1 MLSPSAPLLE
11 STRSALQI
19 RGQVVGRNMAALV
32 PRQMILHPQGHPSEW
47 VDLGFSRER
56 AETAEFIPAP
66 SGYISDNVVAF
77 GLICNFLEDEERCD
91 RWRSR
96 WKSCRGRG
104 HVGVPSNLQRD
115 WRAGRDTRRGRPSLL
130 LLVSC
135 IFAAKNPLNARQED
149 PWGQRV

>member
-1 MLSPSAPLLE
+1 MNSVCSTDKRTGRWKKYGRTGPL
-11 STRSALQI
+11 SALAKWFYI
-19 RGQVVGRNMAALV
+19 HKDARV
-32 PRQMILHPQGHPSEW
+32 SER

-56 AETAEFIPAP
+56 AETAEFIPAA

-130 LLVSC
+130 LLFSR

-149 PWGQRV
+149 PGGQRV